1 MGNLIRAEFY
11 RIRCQRWGVLAL
23 AGVLLGGVLLLAAA
37 CALPPQR
44 GDAALL
50 FQTMEYSAILGMF
63 FAMLCADLAS
73 ARVNGKQVLLK
84 NEAVFGISRWQMY
97 LSRLCTAVLL
107 GIALVLAMTLL
118 ALVLTLLFL
127 PGLEELP
134 GVLSQYALLM
144 FTALPLWMAS
154 AGLFLCLKFVCRSG
168 AMAGF
173 LQAAYYF
180 IGFPI
185 LGAVVTSV
193 PRGGGDGFL
202 GSLLY
207 NLHPM
212 TPFWNGDMVVE
223 HISTGVSITMDPES
237 FVDAPPPLL
246 HCWALGAVWLIASSA
261 LAVWVLQRRE
271 LR

>member
-23 AGVLLGGVLLLAAA
+23 AGVLLGGVALFTAA
-37 CALPPQR
+37 CALPPQS

-50 FQTMEYSAILGMF
+50 FQTIEYSAIMGMF

-73 ARVNGKQVLLK
+73 AKVNGKQVLLK
-84 NEAVFGISRWQMY
+84 NEAVFGISRCQMY

-118 ALVLTLLFL
+118 ALLLSLLLL
-127 PGLEELP
+127 PGLGELPEELTR
-134 GVLSQYALLM
+134 YALVM

-154 AGLFLCLKFVCRSG
+154 AGLFLCLKFICRSG

-185 LGAVVTSV
+185 LGTVVTSI
-193 PRGGGDGFL
+193 PKEGRSGFL
-202 GSLLY
+202 SSLLY

-212 TPFWNGDMVVE
+212 TPFWNGDMAAE
-223 HISTGVSITMDPES
+223 HLDTGTSITMNPEA
-237 FVDAPPPLL
+237 FVDAPPPVL